1 MVLESVV
8 ADLLNRF
15 LGDYVENLNK
25 SQLKLGIWGGN
36 VALDNLQIKENALS
50 ELDVPFKVKAGQI
63 DKLTLKIPWKNL
75 YGEAVIATLEGLY
88 LLVVPGASIK
98 YDAEKEEKSL
108 QDTKQKELSRIEEA
122 LQKAAEKDKPK
133 EAKKDTFLE
142 KLATQVIKNV
152 QVKITD
158 IHIKYEDD
166 VTDPQQPLSFGVTLG
181 ELSLLT
187 ANEHWTPCI
196 LNEAEKIIY
205 KLIRLDS
212 LSAYWNVNCNMSY
225 QGSKEQILDQLKS
238 GILTS
243 NNIPANHQYIFQPI
257 SASAK
262 LYMNPYAETE
272 LKTPKLDWNIEVQNI
287 AIELTKPQYLSMID
301 LLESVDYMVRN
312 APYRKYKPYLPLHTN
327 GRRWW
332 KYAIDSVLEVHIRRY
347 TQMWSWS
354 NIKKHRQLLK
364 CYKSAYKSKLTLTK
378 VPEEIQKQIQD
389 LEKTLDVFNII
400 LARQQ
405 AQVEVIR
412 SGQKLR
418 KKSTDTSEKRGGW
431 FSGFWGKKESKKKDE
446 ESLIPET
453 IDDIMTPE
461 EKDKLFTAIG
471 YSESSH
477 NLALP
482 KQYVAHIM
490 TLRLVSTSI
499 TLREN
504 KNIPEILKIQ
514 IIGLGTQVSQRPGAQ
529 ALKVEAKLEHW
540 YITGLKQQGVVPS
553 LVASIGDTTSSLLKI
568 EFETNPENSTA
579 DQTLTVQSQPVEVIY
594 DAKTINAVVEFFQS
608 NKGLNLEQITSATL
622 MKLEEIKERTA
633 TGLTHIIETRKV
645 LDLRINLKPSY
656 LILPQTG
663 FHHEKSDL
671 LIVDFG
677 TFQLNSKDQ
686 GLQKTNNSS
695 LEEIM
700 DKAYDK
706 FDVEIKSV
714 QLLFAR
720 AEENWKTCRFQ
731 HPSTMHILQPMDIH
745 VELAKA
751 MVEKDIRMA
760 RLKVSG
766 GLPLVHVRISD
777 QKMKDVLCL
786 INSIPLPQK
795 SSAQSPERQVS
806 SIPIISDRTK
816 DLLGTSLLLG
826 GVESESDDEYFD
838 AEDGDTQTGKSVTSS
853 VLKKV
858 AEAPNEEFIN
868 LLLKFEIK
876 EVVLEFTKQQKEE
889 DTILVF
895 NVTHL
900 GTEATMRT
908 FDITMVSYLKKIS
921 LDYHEIQGSRKKPL
935 HLISSSDK
943 PGLDLLKVEYVK
955 ADKNGPSFQT
965 TFEKTEQT
973 LKVAFSSLNLLLQT
987 QALLSSIN
995 YLTTII
1001 PSNDQRSDSKE
1012 VQISDEKQQKNSALQ
1027 KVIVSSK
1034 DRDIIDFRL
1043 FAKLNAFCVT
1053 VCDEKNDIAEI
1064 KIQGLDSSLS
1074 LQSRKQS
1081 LFARLENIIVTD
1093 VDPKTVHKKAVSIMG
1108 NEVFH
1113 FTLDL
1118 YPDATEGESYTDMS
1132 KVDGVVS
1139 LSVGC
1144 IQIVYLHKFLMSLLN
1159 FLNNFQTA
1167 KEALSAA
1174 TAQAAEK
1181 AARSVKDLAQRSF
1194 RVSLSIDLKAPVIVI
1209 PQSSISTNAVVVDL
1223 GLIRV
1228 QNQFSLVSGEDHL
1241 NPPVIDR
1248 MDVQLTKL
1256 KLSRTVIQPG
1266 ISHPDIQLLH
1276 PINLEFSV
1284 NRNLAASWYHKVPV
1298 VEIKGHLE
1306 SMNVNLNQEDLNLL
1320 FRILAE
1326 NLGEATEDLNKMKPG
1341 VQKTG
1346 EIKGPLETSTAKQD
1360 VHASQGTLTAGMEE
1374 MRSVDIINVLLNFE
1388 IKEVVITLMKKAEK
1402 KGRPLY
1408 ELNVLQLGMKAK
1420 VKPYDLTAKAYLKKI
1435 SMRCFEF
1442 PDSAGEPLHIIN
1454 SSNVT
1459 EEPLLKMSLTKADS
1473 DGPEFKTVHD
1483 NTKQRLKVSF
1493 SSLDLVLHLEA
1504 LLSFM
1509 DFLSSAIP
1517 SSEPSS
1523 SEKESELKLLV
1534 GESRSIVVKA
1544 VSSSTSEDD
1553 VFDLKV
1559 IAELN
1564 AFNIFVC
1571 DQKCNIADIRIRGMD
1586 ASISVKPKQTDMFAR
1601 LKDIVITNVDLLSIH
1616 KKAVSILGDEV
1627 FRFQMTLYPDATEG
1641 KAYAD
1646 MSKVDGKLILKVGCI
1661 QIVYVHKFFMSLL
1674 NFLNNFQTAKEA
1686 LSSATV
1692 QAAERAASSMKDLAQ
1707 KSFRLLM
1714 DINLKAP
1721 VIIIPQSSVSPNAV
1735 VADLGLIRVENKFSL
1750 VPMGHYSLPPV
1761 IDKMNIQLTQL
1772 KLSRTILQAGL
1783 PQHDIEIL
1791 KPVNMLLSI
1800 QRNLAA
1806 AWYVQIPGM
1815 EIKGKLKP
1823 MLIALSEDDLAV
1835 LMKILLENL
1844 REASSQPSPTQFTQE
1859 AVRVRKDVL
1868 GGPEH
1873 LKEQDLPDS
1882 KLSMDQSVT
1891 LQFDFHFESL
1901 SIVLYNNDINQESKL
1916 SFHNDSFRL
1925 GELRLHLMASVGK
1938 MFKDGSV
1945 NVSLKLK
1952 TCTLDDLRE
1961 GIERATSRMIDKKN
1975 DQDDNS
1981 SMIDISYKQS
1991 KTGSHI
1997 DAVLDKLYVC
2007 ASVEFLMTVADFFIK
2022 AVSQNPENM
2031 AKEAQI
2037 PLRQTATAKIKMEKD
2052 DSVRPNMTLK
2062 AKITDPEVV
2071 FVASLTKADAPAL
2084 TASFQCNLSL
2094 STSKLEQM
2102 MEASVR
2108 DLKVLACPFLREK
2121 RGRNIT
2127 TVLQPC
2133 SLFMEKC
2140 MWASGKQNISIMVEE
2155 FIIKISP
2162 IILNTVMTIMAAMSP
2177 KTKEDESKDASKET
2191 ENLWGVK
2198 PISDYN
2204 SWFLGVDLAR
2214 EITENFKDF
2223 QHPSVEEKCAVVVE
2237 LVQVTLECGLGHRTV
2252 PLLLAESKFSGNIK
2266 NWTSLMAATADM
2278 TLEVHYYNETHA
2290 VWEPLIERVEGK
2302 RQWNLR
2308 LNVKK
2313 NPVQDRSLMPGDDFT
2328 FLPEPQTAVCISS
2341 GDTMNITISKSCLNV
2356 FNNLAKGFSEGTA
2369 STFDYSLKDRAPFTV
2384 KNAVGVPIK
2393 VQPNHNLRVIGFLEK
2408 SGVYDVDAGQ
2418 NLELEYASMEPSRQ
2432 GKLAILSRQES
2443 SFFTLTFVPH
2453 GYTEVAKV
2461 PVARSG
2467 RRLYNVRN
2475 PNASRSDSVL
2485 VQIDA
2490 TEGSKVITLRSPLQI
2505 KNHFSIAFIIYK
2517 SVKNVKLLERIGVAR
2532 PEEEFHVPL
2541 DSYRCQ
2547 LFIQPAGILENQY
2560 KESTTYISWKEE
2572 LHRSREVRCMLQ
2584 CPSVEVNFLPLIVNT
2599 VALPDELSY
2608 ICTHEEDWDPA
2619 YIIHLYPTLTL
2630 RNLLPYSLRY
2640 LLEGTAE
2647 THELT
2652 EGSAA
2657 DVLHSRISGEIMELV
2672 LMKYQGRNW
2681 NGHFRLCDTLPEFF
2695 LVCFSSD
2702 STEMM
2707 SVDLSIH
2714 VKRIGSRMVL
2724 SVFSPYWL
2732 INKTSRV
2739 LQYRSED
2746 IHVKHP
2752 ADFRDIIL
2760 FSFKKKNI
2768 FSKNK
2773 VQLKISTSAW
2783 SSGFSLDTVGS
2794 YGCVKCPASNME
2806 YLVGVSIKM
2815 SSFNLTRII
2824 TLTPFCTIANKSSLE
2839 LEVGEI
2845 ASDGSMPTNKWNY
2858 IASSECLPFWPENLS
2873 GKLCVRVVGCEGSS
2887 KPFFYNRQDNGTL
2900 LSLEELNGGILVDV
2914 NTAEH
2919 STVITFSDY
2928 HEGSAPALVINH
2940 TSQDVVTY
2948 KQSGS
2953 QEEVYLVPGEARLF
2967 AWADPTG
2974 TRKLTWTYAANTGE
2988 HSLLK
2993 DECGQFPY
3001 DANTQIHWVSFLDGR
3016 QRVLL
3021 FTDDVA
3027 LVSKALQ
3034 AEEMEQADHEITF
3047 SLHSLGLS
3055 LVNNENKQEVSYI
3068 GITSSGVVWEM
3079 KPKQRWKPF
3088 SQKQIMLLEQS
3099 YKKYQVSK
3107 DHGWIKLDNNFEV
3120 NFDKVPM
3127 EMRLPVHC
3135 PIKRDFL
3142 SGIQIE
3148 FKQSPHQRSLRAR
3161 LYWLQ
3166 VDSQLPG
3173 TVFPVVFHPVAPPKS
3188 IALDSEP
3195 KPFIDVSVITRF
3207 NEYSKVLQFK
3217 YFMVLI
3223 QEMALKVDQGF
3234 LGALIALFTPTTD
3247 PEAER
3252 KRTKL
3257 IQQDIDAL
3265 NTELMETSM
3274 TDMSVLSFFEHFHI
3288 SPVKLHLSLSLGS
3301 GGEESDKEKQ
3311 EMIAIHSVNLL
3322 LKSIGATLTDVDDLI
3337 FKLAYY
3343 ELRYQFYKRDQLMW
3357 SVVRHYSEQFL
3368 KQMYVLVLG
3377 LDVLGNPFGLIRGLS
3392 EGVEA
3397 LFYEPFQGAVQGPEE
3412 FAEGLVIGVR
3422 SLFGHTVGG
3431 AAGVVSRITGSV
3443 GKGLAAITMDKEYQQ
3458 KRREEMGRQPKDFG
3472 DSLARGGKGFLRGVF
3487 GGMTGIITKPMEGA
3501 KKEGAAGFFKGIG
3514 KGLVGAVARPTG
3526 GIIDMASS
3534 TFQGIQRAAESTEEV
3549 SRLRPPRFIHEDGI
3563 IRPYERQESEG
3574 YDLFENHIKKLEGE
3588 TYRYHCAISGSKK
3601 TILMVTNRR
3610 VLCISEVE
3618 ILGHMSIDWQ
3628 CPFEDFVLPPS
3639 VHGNLLKISVKEQG
3653 LFHKKDSASHG
3664 CRNIYLRDTTT
3675 AEKVYNAIDDARS
3688 MRHQQKL
3695 MKQSSR
3701 KLLRPQIP
3709 F

>member
-1 MVLESVV
+1 
-8 ADLLNRF
+8 
-15 LGDYVENLNK
+15 
-25 SQLKLGIWGGN
+25 
-36 VALDNLQIKENALS
+36 
-50 ELDVPFKVKAGQI
+50 AGQI

-75 YGEAVIATLEGLY
+75 YGEAVVATLEGLY

-108 QDTKQKELSRIEEA
+108 QDIKQKELSRIEEA

-142 KLATQVIKNV
+142 KLATQVIKNI

-166 VTDPQQPLSFGVTLG
+166 VSNF
-181 ELSLLT
+181 SLLYKLT
-187 ANEHWTPCI
+187 ANKQWTPCI

-205 KLIRLDS
+205 KVQTL
-212 LSAYWNVNCNMSY
+212 N
-225 QGSKEQILDQLKS
+225 
-238 GILTS
+238 
-243 NNIPANHQYIFQPI
+243 PI

-327 GRRWW
+327 GRQWW

-364 CYKSAYKSKLTLTK
+364 SYKNAYKNKLTQTK
-378 VPEEIQKQIQD
+378 ISEEIQKQIQVY
-389 LEKTLDVFNII
+389 LKTLDVFNII

-418 KKSTDTSEKRGGW
+418 KKSADTGEKRGGW
-431 FSGFWGKKESKKKDE
+431 FSGFWGKKESRKKDE

-453 IDDIMTPE
+453 IDDLMTPE

-471 YSESSH
+471 YSESTH
-477 NLALP
+477 DLTLP

-490 TLRLVSTSI
+490 TLKLVSTSVTI
-499 TLREN
+499 REN

-540 YITGLKQQGVVPS
+540 YITGLRQQDIVPS
-553 LVASIGDTTSSLLKI
+553 LVASIGDTASSLLKI

-579 DQTLTVQSQPVEVIY
+579 DQTLIVQSQPVEVIY

-608 NKGLNLEQITSATL
+608 DKGLDLEQIKSATL

-656 LILPQTG
+656 LIVPQTG
-663 FHHEKSDL
+663 FHHKKSNL
-671 LIVDFG
+671 LILDFG

-686 GLQKTNNSS
+686 GLQKTSNSS

-720 AEENWKTCRFQ
+720 AEENWKKCRFQ

-745 VELAKA
+745 VELSKA

-760 RLKVSG
+760 RFKVSG
-766 GLPLVHVRISD
+766 GLPLMHVRISD
-777 QKMKDVLCL
+777 KKMRDVLCL
-786 INSIPLPQK
+786 INSIPLPQI
-795 SSAQSPERQVS
+795 SSAPSPERQVNEYNKMLNLCTFVCIVS
-806 SIPIISDRTK
+806 S
-816 DLLGTSLLLG
+816 
-826 GVESESDDEYFD
+826 F
-838 AEDGDTQTGKSVTSS
+838 SS
-853 VLKKV
+853 
-858 AEAPNEEFIN
+858 F
-868 LLLKFEIK
+868 FELFCFS
-876 EVVLEFTKQQKEE
+876 VVLEFTKQEKEE
-889 DTILVF
+889 NTILVF
-895 NVTHL
+895 NVTQL
-900 GTEATMRT
+900 GTEATVRT
-908 FDITMVSYLKKIS
+908 FDLTAVSYLKKIS
-921 LDYHEIQGSRKKPL
+921 LDYHEIQGSKKKPL

-943 PGLDLLKVEYVK
+943 PGLDLLKVEYI
-955 ADKNGPSFQT
+955 
-965 TFEKTEQT
+965 
-973 LKVAFSSLNLLLQT
+973 KVRNPTVIECFVLF
-987 QALLSSIN
+987 
-995 YLTTII
+995 
-1001 PSNDQRSDSKE
+1001 
-1012 VQISDEKQQKNSALQ
+1012 V
-1027 KVIVSSK
+1027 VIVSSK
-1034 DRDIIDFRL
+1034 DSDIIDFRL
-1043 FAKLNAFCVT
+1043 FAKLNAFCVII
-1053 VCDEKNDIAEI
+1053 CDEKNNIAEI

-1081 LFARLENIIVTD
+1081 LFARLENIVVTD
-1093 VDPKTVHKKAVSIMG
+1093 IDPNTVHKKAVSIMG
-1108 NEVFH
+1108 NEVFR
-1113 FTLDL
+1113 FNLDL
-1118 YPDATEGESYTDMS
+1118 YPHATEGDAYTDMS

-1139 LSVGC
+1139 LNVGC

-1181 AARSVKDLAQRSF
+1181 AATSVKDLAQRSF
-1194 RVSLSIDLKAPVIVI
+1194 RVSINIDLKAPVIVI

-1228 QNQFSLVSGEDHL
+1228 QNQFSLVSGEDYL

-1266 ISHPDIQLLH
+1266 ISQPDIQLLY

-1284 NRNLAASWYHKVPV
+1284 NRNLASSWYHKVPV

-1306 SMNVNLNQEDLNLL
+1306 SMNVSLNQEDLNLL

-1326 NLGEATEDLNKMKPG
+1326 NLGEATEDLNKVKPG
-1341 VQKTG
+1341 IQKTG
-1346 EIKGPLETSTAKQD
+1346 KR
-1360 VHASQGTLTAGMEE
+1360 LT
-1374 MRSVDIINVLLNFE
+1374 V
-1388 IKEVVITLMKKAEK
+1388 VVITLMKKAEK
-1402 KGRPLY
+1402 KGRPIH
-1408 ELNVLQLGMKAK
+1408 ELNVLQLGMEAR
-1420 VKPYDLTAKAYLKKI
+1420 VKTYDLTAQAYLKKI

-1442 PDSAGEPLHIIN
+1442 AGKCE
-1454 SSNVT
+1454 
-1459 EEPLLKMSLTKADS
+1459 
-1473 DGPEFKTVHD
+1473 
-1483 NTKQRLKVSF
+1483 VSF

-1509 DFLSSAIP
+1509 DFVSSAIP
-1517 SSEPSS
+1517 SSEPSY
-1523 SEKESELKLLV
+1523 SEKESELKPLM
-1534 GESRSIVVKA
+1534 GESRN
-1544 VSSSTSEDD
+1544 D
-1553 VFDLKV
+1553 VFDLKI

-1564 AFNIFVC
+1564 AFNVFVC
-1571 DQKCNIADIRIRGMD
+1571 DQKCNIADIRIHGMD

-1601 LKDIVITNVDLLSIH
+1601 LKDIIVTNVDLLSIH

-1627 FRFQMTLYPDATEG
+1627 FRFQMTLFPDATEG

-1646 MSKVDGKLILKVGCI
+1646 MSKVDGKLSLKVGCI

-1686 LSSATV
+1686 LSAATV

-1735 VADLGLIRVENKFSL
+1735 IADLGLIRVENKFSL
-1750 VPMGHYSLPPV
+1750 VSVGHYSFPPV

-1806 AWYVQIPGM
+1806 TWYTQIPGM

-1823 MLIALSEDDLAV
+1823 MQVRI
-1835 LMKILLENL
+1835 
-1844 REASSQPSPTQFTQE
+1844 SQE
-1859 AVRVRKDVL
+1859 
-1868 GGPEH
+1868 
-1873 LKEQDLPDS
+1873 DLPDS
-1882 KLSMDQSVT
+1882 ELSVDHNVT

-1901 SIVLYNNDINQESKL
+1901 SIVLYNNDVNQESKL
-1916 SFHNDSFRL
+1916 AFHNDNFRL
-1925 GELRLHLMASVGK
+1925 GELRLHLMASAGK
-1938 MFKDGSV
+1938 MFKDGSM
-1945 NVSLKLK
+1945 NVSIKLK

-1961 GIERATSRMIDKKN
+1961 GIERATSRMIDRKN
-1975 DQDDNS
+1975 DQDNNS
-1981 SMIDISYKQS
+1981 SMIDISYKQG
-1991 KTGSHI
+1991 KNGSHI
-1997 DAVLDKLYVC
+1997 DAVLDKLYIC

-2022 AVSQNPENM
+2022 AVSQSPENM

-2037 PLRQTATAKIKMEKD
+2037 PLRQTRNENEEY
-2052 DSVRPNMTLK
+2052 DSLKPNMTLK
-2062 AKITDPEVV
+2062 AMITDPEVV

-2084 TASFQCNLSL
+2084 TASFQCDLSL

-2121 RGRNIT
+2121 RGKNIT

-2140 MWASGKQNISIMVEE
+2140 TWASGKQNINIIVEE

-2162 IILNTVMTIMAAMSP
+2162 IILNTVMTIMAALSP
-2177 KTKEDESKDASKET
+2177 KTKEDESKDTSKET

-2198 PISDYN
+2198 SISDYN
-2204 SWFLGVDLAR
+2204 SWFLGVDTAT
-2214 EITENFKDF
+2214 EITENFKDIDRPF
-2223 QHPSVEEKCAVVVE
+2223 IEENCAVVVE
-2237 LVQVTLECGLGHRTV
+2237 SVQVTLECGLGHRTV

-2266 NWTSLMAATADM
+2266 NWTSLMSAAADM
-2278 TLEVHYYNETHA
+2278 TLEVHYYNEVHA

-2302 RQWNLR
+2302 KQWNLR
-2308 LNVKK
+2308 LDVKK
-2313 NPVQDRSLMPGDDFT
+2313 NPVQDKSLMPGDDFG
-2328 FLPEPQTAVCISS
+2328 FIPEPQTAVHISS

-2384 KNAVGVPIK
+2384 KNALGVPVK
-2393 VQPNHNLRVIGFLEK
+2393 VQPNHNLRVMGSPEK
-2408 SGVYDVDAGQ
+2408 SGIYDVDAGQ
-2418 NLELEYASMEPSRQ
+2418 NLELEYASVEPSRQ
-2432 GKLAILSRQES
+2432 GKLSILNRQES
-2443 SFFTLTFVPH
+2443 SFFTLTIVPH
-2453 GYTEVAKV
+2453 GYTEVGKI
-2461 PVARSG
+2461 PVARPG
-2467 RRLYNVRN
+2467 RQLYNVRN
-2475 PNASRSDSVL
+2475 PNATHSDSVL

-2490 TEGSKVITLRSPLQI
+2490 TEGNKVITIRSPLQI
-2505 KNHFSIAFIIYK
+2505 KNHFSVAFIIYK
-2517 SVKNVKLLERIGVAR
+2517 FVKNVKLLERIGVAR

-2584 CPSVEVNFLPLIVNT
+2584 CPSVEINFLPLMVNT
-2599 VALPDELSY
+2599 VALPDELTY
-2608 ICTHEEDWDPA
+2608 ISTHGEDWDPA

-2640 LLEGTAE
+2640 LLEGAAE
-2647 THELT
+2647 THELA

-2672 LMKYQGRNW
+2672 LMKYQGKNW
-2681 NGHFRLCDTLPEFF
+2681 NGHFRICDTLPEFF

-2702 STEMM
+2702 STEVMTL
-2707 SVDLSIH
+2707 DLSVH
-2714 VKRIGSRMVL
+2714 VRRIGSRMVL

-2752 ADFRDIIL
+2752 ADLRDIIL

-2783 SSGFSLDTVGS
+2783 SSSFSLDTVGS
-2794 YGCVKCPASNME
+2794 YGCVKCPANNME

-2815 SSFNLTRII
+2815 SSFNLTRIV

-2900 LSLEELNGGILVDV
+2900 LSLEDLNGGILVDV

-2928 HEGSAPALVINH
+2928 HEGSAPALIMNH
-2940 TSQDVVTY
+2940 TPCGILTY

-2953 QEEVYLVPGEARLF
+2953 QEEVELQPRQARLF

-2974 TRKLTWTYAANTGE
+2974 TRKLTWKYAANVGE
-2988 HSLLK
+2988 HDLLK
-2993 DECGQFPY
+2993 DECGQFAY
-3001 DANTQIHWVSFLDGR
+3001 DANIQIHWVSFLDGR

-3034 AEEMEQADHEITF
+3034 AEEMEQANHEITF

-3068 GITSSGVVWEM
+3068 GITSSGVIWEM
-3079 KPKQRWKPF
+3079 KPKRKWKPF
-3088 SQKQIMLLEQS
+3088 SQKQIILLEQS
-3099 YKKYQVSK
+3099 YKKYQESRG
-3107 DHGWIKLDNNFEV
+3107 HGWIKLDNNFEV

-3127 EMRLPVHC
+3127 EMRLPFQC

-3166 VDSQLPG
+3166 VDNQLPG
-3173 TVFPVVFHPVAPPKS
+3173 TMFPVLFHPVAPPKS

-3234 LGALIALFTPTTD
+3234 LGAITALFTPATD
-3247 PEAER
+3247 PEAES

-3257 IQQDIDAL
+3257 IQQDVDAL

-3274 TDMSVLSFFEHFHI
+3274 TDMSSLSFFEHFHI
-3288 SPVKLHLSLSLGS
+3288 SPVKLHLSLSLSS

-3343 ELRYQFYKRDQLMW
+3343 EIKYQFYKRDQLMW
-3357 SVVRHYSEQFL
+3357 SVFRHYTEQFL

-3472 DSLARGGKGFLRGVF
+3472 DSLARGGKGLLLGVV
-3487 GGMTGIITKPMEGA
+3487 GGVTGIITKPVEGA

-3549 SRLRPPRFIHEDGI
+3549 SSLRPPRLIHEDGI
-3563 IRPYERQESEG
+3563 IRPYDRQESEG
-3574 YDLFENHIKKLEGE
+3574 FLFSFQNHIKKLEGE
-3588 TYRYHCAISGSKK
+3588 IYRYHCAIPGNKK

-3610 VLCISEVE
+3610 VLCIKEVE
-3618 ILGHMSIDWQ
+3618 ILGCMSIDWQ
-3628 CPFEDFVLPPS
+3628 CPFEDFVVPPS
-3639 VHGNLLKISVKEQG
+3639 VSGNLLQILVKPVLVFTIHNNSFILQRACKAIEDAQSV
-3653 LFHKKDSASHG
+3653 
-3664 CRNIYLRDTTT
+3664 
-3675 AEKVYNAIDDARS
+3675 
-3688 MRHQQKL
+3688 RHQQKL
-3695 MKQSSR
+3695 VKQSSL
-3701 KLLRPQIP
+3701 KLLVP
-3709 F
+3709 

>member
-75 YGEAVIATLEGLY
+75 YGEAVVATLEGLY

-108 QDTKQKELSRIEEA
+108 QDIKQKELSRIEEA

-166 VTDPQQPLSFGVTLG
+166 VTDPERPLSFGVTLG
-181 ELSLLT
+181 EFSLL
-187 ANEHWTPCI
+187 
-196 LNEAEKIIY
+196 LVK
-205 KLIRLDS
+205 LDS
-212 LSAYWNVNCNMSY
+212 LSAYWNVGCCMSY
-225 QGSKEQILDQLKS
+225 HGSREHILDQLKRE
-238 GILTS
+238 ILTS
-243 NNIPANHQYIFQPI
+243 RNIPPDHQYIFQPI

-262 LYMNPYAETE
+262 LYMNPCAESE
-272 LKTPKLDWNIEVQNI
+272 LKTPKLDGNVEVQNI

-301 LLESVDYMVRN
+301 FLESLDYMVRN
-312 APYRKYKPYLPLHTN
+312 VPYRKYKPCLPLHTN
-327 GRRWW
+327 CRQWW

-354 NIKKHRQLLK
+354 HIRKHRQLLK
-364 CYKSAYKSKLTLTK
+364 SYKIAYKNKLTQAK
-378 VPEEIQKQIQD
+378 VSEETQKQIQ
-389 LEKTLDVFNII
+389 
-400 LARQQ
+400 
-405 AQVEVIR
+405 VIH

-418 KKSTDTSEKRGGW
+418 KKSAEAGEKRGW

-446 ESLIPET
+446 DSLIPET
-453 IDDIMTPE
+453 IDDLMTPE
-461 EKDKLFTAIG
+461 EKEKFFTAIG
-471 YSESSH
+471 YSESSY
-477 NLALP
+477 NFALP
-482 KQYVAHIM
+482 KQYVAHIL
-490 TLRLVSTSI
+490 TLKLVSTSI
-499 TLREN
+499 IIREN
-504 KNIPEILKIQ
+504 RNVPEILRIQ

-529 ALKVEAKLEHW
+529 ALKIEAKLEHW
-540 YITGLKQQGVVPS
+540 YVTGLRQQDIVPS
-553 LVASIGDTTSSLLKI
+553 LVASIGDTSSSLLRI
-568 EFETNPENSTA
+568 EFETNPESSPA
-579 DQTLTVQSQPVEVIY
+579 DQTLLVQSQPVEVIY
-594 DAKTINAVVEFFQS
+594 DAKTINAIVEFFRS
-608 NKGLNLEQITSATL
+608 DKGLDLEQITSATL

-633 TGLTHIIETRKV
+633 TGLTHMIETRKV

-656 LILPQTG
+656 LIIPQTG
-663 FHHEKSDL
+663 FHHEKSNL
-671 LIVDFG
+671 LILDFG

-686 GLQKTNNSS
+686 GTQKTTNSS
-695 LEEIM
+695 LEEII

-714 QLLFAR
+714 QLLFAK
-720 AEENWKTCRFQ
+720 AEENWKKCRFQ

-751 MVEKDIRMA
+751 MVEKDVRMA
-760 RLKVSG
+760 RFKVSG
-766 GLPLVHVRISD
+766 GLPLMHVRISD
-777 QKMKDVLCL
+777 QKIKDTLRL
-786 INSIPLPQK
+786 IDSIPLPQK
-795 SSAQSPERQVS
+795 SSTPSPERQVAT
-806 SIPIISDRTK
+806 IPVLSGGTK
-816 DLLGTSLLLG
+816 GLLGTSLLLDG
-826 GVESESDDEYFD
+826 LESGENQKILFLCEAKPARGSVVWEFVEKSDDEYFD
-838 AEDGDTQTGKSVTSS
+838 AEDGDLQTARTVKASE
-853 VLKKV
+853 LKKASEV
-858 AEAPNEEFIN
+858 PNEELVN

-876 EVVLEFTKQQKEE
+876 EVILELTKQQKEE
-889 DTILVF
+889 ETILVF
-895 NVTHL
+895 NVTQL

-908 FDITMVSYLKKIS
+908 FDLTAVSYLRKIS
-921 LDYHEIQGSRKKPL
+921 LDYHEIKGSRKKPL

-955 ADKNGPSFQT
+955 VDKNGPSFQT

-973 LKVAFSSLNLLLQT
+973 IKVTFSSLNLLLQT
-987 QALLSSIN
+987 QALLSALN

-1001 PSNDQRSDSKE
+1001 PSDGENTGVVKE
-1012 VQISDEKQQKNSALQ
+1012 AQAATEKQKNSPLQ
-1027 KVIVSSK
+1027 KAMVSSR
-1034 DRDIIDFRL
+1034 DSDIINFRL

-1053 VCDEKNDIAEI
+1053 ICDEKSNIAEI

-1074 LQSRKQS
+1074 LQSKKQS

-1093 VDPKTVHKKAVSIMG
+1093 VDPKTVHKKAVSIVG
-1108 NEVFH
+1108 NEVFR
-1113 FTLDL
+1113 FNLDL
-1118 YPDATEGESYTDMS
+1118 YPDATEGDSYTDMS
-1132 KVDGVVS
+1132 TVDGVVA
-1139 LSVGC
+1139 LHVGC
-1144 IQIVYLHKFLMSLLN
+1144 IQIVYLHKFLLSLLS
-1159 FLNNFQTA
+1159 FLSNFQVA

-1181 AARSVKDLAQRSF
+1181 AATSVKDLAQRSF
-1194 RVSLSIDLKAPVIVI
+1194 RVSVNIDLKAPVIVI
-1209 PQSSISTNAVVVDL
+1209 PQSSVSTSAVVVDL

-1228 QNQFSLVSGEDHL
+1228 HNQFCLVSGEDTAS
-1241 NPPVIDR
+1241 PPVIDK
-1248 MDVQLTKL
+1248 MEVQLTKL
-1256 KLSRTVIQPG
+1256 KLSRTAIQSG
-1266 ISHPDIQLLH
+1266 DSHPDIQLLH
-1276 PINLEFSV
+1276 PINLEFFV
-1284 NRNLAASWYHKVPV
+1284 NRNLAANWYHKVPV
-1298 VEIKGHLE
+1298 LEIKGCLD
-1306 SMNVNLNQEDLNLL
+1306 SMNVSLNQEDLNLL

-1326 NLGEATEDLNKMKPG
+1326 NLGEASEDLDKGKPRI
-1341 VQKTG
+1341 QDIG
-1346 EIKGPLETSTAKQD
+1346 ETKACREVSAPQD
-1360 VHASQGTLTAGMEE
+1360 VPTTQGASPARVGET
-1374 MRSVDIINVLLNFE
+1374 RSLDIINVLLNFE
-1388 IKEVVITLMKKAEK
+1388 IKEVMVTLMKKAEK
-1402 KGRPLY
+1402 KGTPLH
-1408 ELNVLQLGMKAK
+1408 ELKILHLGVQAK
-1420 VKPYDLTAKAYLKKI
+1420 VKAHDMIAEAYLRRI
-1435 SMRCFEF
+1435 SVRCFDF
-1442 PDSAGEPLHIIN
+1442 P
-1454 SSNVT
+1454 
-1459 EEPLLKMSLTKADS
+1459 
-1473 DGPEFKTVHD
+1473 GP
-1483 NTKQRLKVSF
+1483 
-1493 SSLDLVLHLEA
+1493 
-1504 LLSFM
+1504 
-1509 DFLSSAIP
+1509 
-1517 SSEPSS
+1517 
-1523 SEKESELKLLV
+1523 
-1534 GESRSIVVKA
+1534 
-1544 VSSSTSEDD
+1544 STSEGD

-1559 IAELN
+1559 TAELN

-1571 DQKCNIADIRIRGMD
+1571 DQKSSIADIKIHGMD
-1586 ASISVKPKQTDMFAR
+1586 ASISVKPKQTDVFAR
-1601 LKDIVITNVDLLSIH
+1601 LENIIVMNVDSLSIH

-1641 KAYAD
+1641 EAYGD
-1646 MSKVDGKLILKVGCI
+1646 MSKVDGKLSLKVGCI

-1674 NFLNNFQTAKEA
+1674 SFLNNFQTAKEA
-1686 LSSATV
+1686 LSTATV
-1692 QAAERAASSMKDLAQ
+1692 QAAERAASSVKDLAQ

-1721 VIIIPQSSVSPNAV
+1721 VITIPQSSVSPNAV
-1735 VADLGLIRVENKFSL
+1735 IADLGLIRVENKFSL
-1750 VPMGHYSLPPV
+1750 VPVEHYSLPPV
-1761 IDKMNIQLTQL
+1761 AENMSIQLTQL
-1772 KLSRTILQAGL
+1772 KLSRTVLQFDSL
-1783 PQHDIEIL
+1783 QPDIEIL
-1791 KPVNMLLSI
+1791 EPVNMLLSI
-1800 QRNLAA
+1800 QRNLSA
-1806 AWYVQIPGM
+1806 AWYTQIPGM

-1823 MLIALSEDDLAV
+1823 MQVALSQDDLTV

-1844 REASSQPSPTQFTQE
+1844 GEASSQPSPTQSAQE
-1859 AVRVRKDVL
+1859 AARVKRDTRS
-1868 GGPEH
+1868 GPDY
-1873 LKEQDLPDS
+1873 LK
-1882 KLSMDQSVT
+1882 
-1891 LQFDFHFESL
+1891 
-1901 SIVLYNNDINQESKL
+1901 
-1916 SFHNDSFRL
+1916 
-1925 GELRLHLMASVGK
+1925 GK
-1938 MFKDGSV
+1938 MFKDGSMD
-1945 NVSLKLK
+1945 VSLKLK

-1975 DQDDNS
+1975 DQDSNS
-1981 SMIDISYKQS
+1981 SMVDVSYRQDKN
-1991 KTGSHI
+1991 GSQI
-1997 DAVLDKLYVC
+1997 NAVLDKLYVC

-2022 AVSQNPENM
+2022 AMPQSPEDI
-2031 AKEAQI
+2031 AKEIQI
-2037 PLRQTATAKIKMEKD
+2037 PPRQTAVGRVKSEKD

-2062 AKITDPEVV
+2062 AMITDPEVV
-2071 FVASLTKADAPAL
+2071 FVANLTRADAPAL

-2108 DLKVLACPFLREK
+2108 DLKVLACPFLRER
-2121 RGRNIT
+2121 RGKNIT

-2140 MWASGKQNISIMVEE
+2140 TWASGKQNINVMVKE
-2155 FIIKISP
+2155 FVIKISP
-2162 IILNTVMTIMAAMSP
+2162 IILNTVMTILAAMSP
-2177 KTKEDESKDASKET
+2177 KAKEDDLKDTAKEM
-2191 ENLWGVK
+2191 ENLWAIKSVT
-2198 PISDYN
+2198 DYN
-2204 SWFLGVDLAR
+2204 SWFLGVDTAT
-2214 EITENFKDF
+2214 EVTENFRDF
-2223 QHPSVEEKCAVVVE
+2223 EHPLIEENCVVAVESV
-2237 LVQVTLECGLGHRTV
+2237 QITLECGLGHRTM

-2266 NWTSLMAATADM
+2266 NWTSLMAAAADM
-2278 TLEVHYYNETHA
+2278 TLEV
-2290 VWEPLIERVEGK
+2290 
-2302 RQWNLR
+2302 
-2308 LNVKK
+2308 KK
-2313 NPVQDRSLMPGDDFT
+2313 NPIQDKSLMPGDDFI
-2328 FLPEPQTAVCISS
+2328 PESQMAVHISS
-2341 GDTMNITISKSCLNV
+2341 GATMNITISKSCLNV
-2356 FNNLAKGFSEGTA
+2356 FNNLAKGFSEGAA

-2384 KNAVGVPIK
+2384 RNALGVPIK
-2393 VQPNHNLRVIGFLEK
+2393 VQPNRNLKVMGSPDK
-2408 SGVYDVDAGQ
+2408 SDIYDVDTGQ
-2418 NLELEYASMEPSRQ
+2418 HLELEYDSLEPSRQ
-2432 GKLAILSRQES
+2432 GKLSILSRQES

-2453 GYTEVAKV
+2453 GYTEVGSV
-2461 PVARSG
+2461 PVARPG

-2475 PNASRSDSVL
+2475 PSASRSDSVL

-2490 TEGSKVITLRSPLQI
+2490 TEGNKVITLRSPLQI

-2517 SVKNVKLLERIGVAR
+2517 FVKNVKLLERIGIAR

-2547 LFIQPAGILENQY
+2547 LYVQPAGRLERQY
-2560 KESTTYISWKEE
+2560 TQSTTYISWKEE
-2572 LHRSREVRCMLQ
+2572 LHRSSEVRCMLQ
-2584 CPSVEVNFLPLIVNT
+2584 CPAVEVNFLPLIVNT

-2608 ICTHEEDWDPA
+2608 IGAHGEDWDPA
-2619 YIIHLYPTLTL
+2619 YVIHLYPPLTL

-2647 THELT
+2647 AQELA

-2672 LMKYQGRNW
+2672 LVKYLGKNW
-2681 NGHFRLCDTLPEFF
+2681 SGHFRICDTLPEFF

-2702 STEMM
+2702 TGEAMT
-2707 SVDLSIH
+2707 VDLSVH
-2714 VKRIGSRMVL
+2714 VRRLGCRVEL

-2739 LQYRSED
+2739 LQYCSED

-2752 ADFRDIIL
+2752 ADFRDIVL

-2773 VQLKISTSAW
+2773 VQLKISTSDW

-2794 YGCVKCPASNME
+2794 YGCVKCPATNMD

-2815 SSFNLTRII
+2815 SSFNLSRIV

-2845 ASDGSMPTNKWNY
+2845 ASDGSIPTNKWHY
-2858 IASSECLPFWPENLS
+2858 VASSECIPFWPENLS
-2873 GKLCVRVVGCEGSS
+2873 GKLCVRVVGYEGSS

-2900 LSLEELNGGILVDV
+2900 LSLEEL
-2914 NTAEH
+2914 
-2919 STVITFSDY
+2919 
-2928 HEGSAPALVINH
+2928 
-2940 TSQDVVTY
+2940 
-2948 KQSGS
+2948 
-2953 QEEVYLVPGEARLF
+2953 
-2967 AWADPTG
+2967 
-2974 TRKLTWTYAANTGE
+2974 
-2988 HSLLK
+2988 

-3001 DANTQIHWVSFLDGR
+3001 DANIQIHWVSFLDGR

-3034 AEEMEQADHEITF
+3034 AEEMEQADHEVTL

-3055 LVNNENKQEVSYI
+3055 LVNNEIKQEVSYV

-3079 KPKQRWKPF
+3079 KPKQKWKPF
-3088 SQKQIMLLEQS
+3088 SQKQIMSLEQS
-3099 YKKYQVSK
+3099 YQKHLVSQ
-3107 DHGWIKLDNNFEV
+3107 DRGWIKLDSNFEV

-3127 EMRLPVHC
+3127 EMRLPIRC

-3142 SGIQIE
+3142 SGIQVE

-3166 VDSQLPG
+3166 VDNQLPG
-3173 TVFPVVFHPVAPPKS
+3173 TMFPVVFHPVAPPKS

-3207 NEYSKVLQFK
+3207 NEYSQVLQFK

-3234 LGALIALFTPTTD
+3234 LGAVIALFTPTTA
-3247 PEAER
+3247 PETER

-3265 NTELMETSM
+3265 NTELMESSM
-3274 TDMSVLSFFEHFHI
+3274 TDMSILSFFEHFHI

-3343 ELRYQFYKRDQLMW
+3343 EIRYQFYKRDQLMW
-3357 SVVRHYSEQFL
+3357 SVVRHYTEQFL

-3397 LFYEPFQGAVQGPEE
+3397 FFYEPFQGAVQGPEE

-3472 DSLARGGKGFLRGVF
+3472 DSLARGGKGFLRGVV
-3487 GGMTGIITKPMEGA
+3487 GGVTGIITKPVEGA

-3549 SRLRPPRFIHEDGI
+3549 SSLRPPRLIHEDGI
-3563 IRPYERQESEG
+3563 IRPYDRQESEG
-3574 YDLFENHIKKLEGE
+3574 SDLLENHIKKLEGE
-3588 TYRYHCAISGSKK
+3588 TYQFHCAVPGHKRAV
-3601 TILMVTNRR
+3601 LMITNRR
-3610 VLCISEVE
+3610 VLFIKEVE
-3618 ILGHMSIDWQ
+3618 ILGHMSVDWQ
-3628 CPFEDFVLPPS
+3628 CLFEDFVCPPGVS
-3639 VHGNLLKISVKEQG
+3639 ENLLKISVKVREYESALQSQG
-3653 LFHKKDSASHG
+3653 
-3664 CRNIYLRDTTT
+3664 
-3675 AEKVYNAIDDARS
+3675 RS
-3688 MRHQQKL
+3688 WSCWLPLSYRGRLSGGAVPSLSVLVHAKL
-3695 MKQSSR
+3695 
-3701 KLLRPQIP
+3701 
-3709 F
+3709 